1 MIRCLPHLYKVT
13 VVCIQL
19 LIWIYIFNK
28 KMTKEAM
35 PVEHIQA
42 LIDLLFL
49 EC

>member
-1 MIRCLPHLYKVT
+1 MYTIT
-13 VVCIQL
+13 NMD
-19 LIWIYIFNK
+19 IYFNK

-42 LIDLLFL
+42 RIDLLFL